1 MAMRKRDER
10 KSECRSAM
18 GRIPVASEFWIVT
31 GRESGLTSLWSFT
44 RENLINRPM
53 RQSR

>member
-1 MAMRKRDER
+1 MAVRKREER

-18 GRIPVASEFWIVT
+18 GRIPVASEFWIIT

-44 RENLINRPM
+44 RENLTNRHM